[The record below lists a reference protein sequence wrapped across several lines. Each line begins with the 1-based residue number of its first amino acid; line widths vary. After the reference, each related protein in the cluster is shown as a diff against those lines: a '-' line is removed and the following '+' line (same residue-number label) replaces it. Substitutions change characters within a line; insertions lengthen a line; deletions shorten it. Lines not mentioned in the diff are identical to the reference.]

1 MNFKKYNILNI
12 KEVKEMENKSVDF
25 KIADLSSEQKKKID
39 QIESELGCILIA
51 YEKNQNF
58 K

>member
-1 MNFKKYNILNI
+1 
-12 KEVKEMENKSVDF
+12 MENKSVDF
-25 KIADLSSEQKKKID
+25 KIADLSSEQQKKIN